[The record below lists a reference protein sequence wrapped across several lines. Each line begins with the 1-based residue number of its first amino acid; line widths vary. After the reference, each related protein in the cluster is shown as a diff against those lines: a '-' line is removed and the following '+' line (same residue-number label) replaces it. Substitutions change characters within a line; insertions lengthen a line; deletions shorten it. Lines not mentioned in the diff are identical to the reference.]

1 MISLDEDGRYHVNE
15 SVSNILRVIRVEDW
29 IDFSKLNN
37 WDSDLDK
44 IENMHDAMSFIQAQR
59 KSLME
64 TNKKVEKWYDS
75 SQ

>member
-1 MISLDEDGRYHVNE
+1 
-15 SVSNILRVIRVEDW
+15 VIRVEDW